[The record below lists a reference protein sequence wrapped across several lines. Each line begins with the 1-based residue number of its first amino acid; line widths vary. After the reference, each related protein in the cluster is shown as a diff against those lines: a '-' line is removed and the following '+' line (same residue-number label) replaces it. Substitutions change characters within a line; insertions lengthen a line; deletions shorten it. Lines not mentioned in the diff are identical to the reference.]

1 MARKIHS
8 ADIETRTARLKLP
21 IAKKPIFVRASP
33 GVGLGYRRNRAGG
46 TWVVRAADGRGG
58 NWTRA
63 FAIADDFEDANG
75 SSVLDYWQA
84 QDRARAIARSAAS
97 DELHGAEP
105 ATVAEAIDA
114 YEADI
119 KTRGGDLGNVARLR
133 AHLPTKLGAK
143 QVAELTV
150 RDLRAW
156 RDGLVADR
164 KPATVNRTSTAFKAA
179 LNLAA
184 ENDARISARR
194 AWQTGL
200 APLPDAEE
208 SRNVILPDDQV
219 CAIVSS
225 SYKEGEEFGL
235 FVEVAAETGA
245 RPSQLARIEVQDLQ
259 AERSDPR
266 LMMPSSRKGRGKRKV
281 TRRPVPIPGSLAQ
294 RLCAAATAR
303 LDISKLL
310 VNRHAE
316 PWEAGDH
323 SEPFKRVVKAV
334 GLDPAEVTLYAL
346 RHSSV
351 VRQLLRNVPIRIVA
365 VNHDTSVAMLEKTY
379 SRYIGDH
386 SDAIARAALLDVG
399 AGLTANLVPAPADVN
414 PAE

>member
-33 GVGLGYRRNRAGG
+33 GVGLGYRRNRTGG
-46 TWVVRAADGRGG
+46 TWVVRAADGKGG
-58 NWTRA
+58 NWTQA

-75 SSVLDYWQA
+75 STVLDYWQA
-84 QDRARAIARSAAS
+84 QDRARAIARGAAS
-97 DELHGAEP
+97 DELHGEP

-114 YEADI
+114 YEADL
-119 KTRGGDLGNVARLR
+119 KTRGGDLGNVVRLR
-133 AHLPTKLGAK
+133 AHLPAALGAK
-143 QVAELTV
+143 QVAELTA
-150 RDLRAW
+150 RDLRGW
-156 RDGLVADR
+156 RDGLVANR
-164 KPATVNRTSTAFKAA
+164 KPATVNRTSAAFKAA

-184 ENDARISARR
+184 ESDARISTRR
-194 AWQTGL
+194 AWQAGL

-208 SRNVILPDDQV
+208 SRNIILPDDKV
-219 CAIVSS
+219 RAIVSS

-266 LMMPSSRKGRGKRKV
+266 LMMPCSRKGRGKRKV

-303 LDISKLL
+303 SDISRLL
-310 VNRHAE
+310 VNKDGE
-316 PWEAGDH
+316 PWELGDH
-323 SEPFKRVVKAV
+323 SEPFKRIVKIV
-334 GLDPAEVTLYAL
+334 GLDPAEVTMYAL

-351 VRQLLRNVPIRIVA
+351 VRQLLGNVPIRVVA
-365 VNHDTSVAMLEKTY
+365 VNHDTSVQMLEKTY
-379 SRYIGDH
+379 SRHIGDH
-386 SDAIARAALLDVG
+386 SDAVARAALLDAG
-399 AGLTANLVPAPADVN
+399 GGLTINVVAVPADAS